1 VLAHLLLLVSE
12 IRKSM
17 PFLWASKMVSREP
30 ITSSSP
36 GWEGTRK
43 GRRRNGKRRGRGEEE
58 RKGSGREEGKWMR

>member
-17 PFLWASKMVSREP
+17 PFLWASKIVSREP

-36 GWEGTRK
+36 GWEEMREGRSRK
-43 GRRRNGKRRGRGEEE
+43 GKRRD
-58 RKGSGREEGKWMR
+58 